1 MTAIAA
7 PVPRSGLR
15 IRTRLALLHAALFL
29 ACGAVLLTVQYVAVN
44 RIIGD
49 NSAVM
54 TTVPAS
60 ALTDPTGS
68 DVAAGGASPAQPLR
82 SAQAV
87 VPSDPGG
94 ALALMQVPYGGSVS
108 GLTEM
113 QAVQATTFQ
122 ASRFVDFK
130 SMVLDS
136 LIGQS
141 LATLGIMALVSAGL
155 GWWTAGRSVAR
166 LRRLTAAAR
175 RISEQNLHDRFALV
189 GPADEI
195 KELGDTFDAMLER
208 LERSFAANRR
218 FAANASHELRTP
230 LALQRTS
237 LEIPLAEGR
246 VPDDLR
252 PSIERSLRATARSEL
267 LVDSL
272 LLLAKGQ
279 QGPQRY
285 QPADLAEL
293 ADEAVESY
301 RTPATAAGIVV
312 TCDLDR
318 APTSGDPVLLG
329 QVAANLVQNAVR
341 HNTPD
346 SDGRGRLRIGTARV
360 RGGAELRVDNSG
372 PVLDPAEVDALFEP
386 FHRGTA
392 ARLATGLPGS
402 GLGLSIV
409 RAVVESHG
417 GAVHAEARSEGGLSV
432 TVRLPETPV
441 PALPALPARP
451 IGARDDG

>member
-1 MTAIAA
+1 VSAPAA
-7 PVPRSGLR
+7 RVGRPGLR

-49 NSAVM
+49 NRAVM
-54 TTVPAS
+54 TAVPATTQPQTVAS
-60 ALTDPTGS
+60 TDSTRAEP
-68 DVAAGGASPAQPLR
+68 VSPAQPIPTDGEGTMASL
-82 SAQAV
+82 V
-87 VPSDPGG
+87 K
-94 ALALMQVPYGGSVS
+94 VPYGGSVS
-108 GLTEM
+108 GLTEPQSA
-113 QAVQATTFQ
+113 QAASFQ
-122 ASRFVDFK
+122 DARFVDFK
-130 SMVLDS
+130 SLVLDS
-136 LIGQS
+136 LVGQS

-189 GPADEI
+189 GPDDEI
-195 KELGDTFDAMLER
+195 KELGDTFDAMLVR

-279 QGPQRY
+279 QGPQSY

-293 ADEAVESY
+293 AGEAVESY
-301 RTPATAAGIVV
+301 RAPAAAAGIVV

-341 HNTPD
+341 HNTPGD
-346 SDGRGRLRIGTARV
+346 DGRGRLRIGTTQV

-372 PVLDPAEVDALFEP
+372 PVLNPTEVDALFEP
-386 FHRGTA
+386 FHRGAA

-417 GAVHAEARSEGGLSV
+417 GAIHAEARSEGGLSV
-432 TVRLPETPV
+432 IVRLPEK
-441 PALPALPARP
+441 PAPTVGARP
-451 IGARDDG
+451 GGDRNGPIG

>member
-1 MTAIAA
+1 
-7 PVPRSGLR
+7 
-15 IRTRLALLHAALFL
+15 
-29 ACGAVLLTVQYVAVN
+29 
-44 RIIGD
+44 
-49 NSAVM
+49 
-54 TTVPAS
+54 
-60 ALTDPTGS
+60 
-68 DVAAGGASPAQPLR
+68 
-82 SAQAV
+82 
-87 VPSDPGG
+87 
-94 ALALMQVPYGGSVS
+94 
-108 GLTEM
+108 
-113 QAVQATTFQ
+113 
-122 ASRFVDFK
+122 
-130 SMVLDS
+130 
-136 LIGQS
+136 
-141 LATLGIMALVSAGL
+141 MALVSAGL

>member
-1 MTAIAA
+1 MSTRT
-7 PVPRSGLR
+7 PPTGQGGLR
-15 IRTRLALLHAALFL
+15 IRTRLALLHATLFL

-44 RIIGD
+44 RIIAD
-49 NSAVM
+49 NRSVITIVPKSLSEGVPSSA
-54 TTVPAS
+54 TLGCGTSQQSLLPSGSS
-60 ALTDPTGS
+60 AETRPPRTCGESATDLTD
-68 DVAAGGASPAQPLR
+68 
-82 SAQAV
+82 
-87 VPSDPGG
+87 
-94 ALALMQVPYGGSVS
+94 
-108 GLTEM
+108 M
-113 QAVQATTFQ
+113 QATQATNYQ
-122 ASRFVDFK
+122 KARFVDFK
-130 SMVLDS
+130 ALVLDS
-136 LIGQS
+136 LVGQS

-166 LRRLTAAAR
+166 LRQVTAAAR
-175 RISEQNLHDRFALV
+175 QISEQNLHDRFAMV
-189 GPADEI
+189 GPDDEI
-195 KELGDTFDAMLER
+195 KELGDTFDAMLVR

-252 PSIERSLRATARSEL
+252 PSIERALRATARSEL

-279 QGPQRY
+279 QGPQSY
-285 QPADLAEL
+285 QPADLADL
-293 ADEAVESY
+293 AGEAVDTY
-301 RTPATAAGIVV
+301 RAQATAAGVV
-312 TCDLDR
+312 VACDLER

-346 SDGRGRLRIGTARV
+346 SDGRGRLRIATACV
-360 RGGAELRVDNSG
+360 GGSAELRVDNSG
-372 PVLDPAEVDALFEP
+372 PLLDPAEVDALFEP

-392 ARLATGLPGS
+392 ARLATGRPGS

-417 GAVHAEARSEGGLSV
+417 GTVSARARSDGGLSV
-432 TVRLPETPV
+432 TVRLPRTP
-441 PALPALPARP
+441 ATTPARP
-451 IGARDDG
+451 VADTAVAILHDGRTRPF